1 MKIRTFSNLKCH
13 LFIGLILISISVSAQ
28 KKLDLS
34 AIKFTEN
41 PDALLKGIPS
51 EKSTEGKTIYYEIT
65 APKNCPYQGI
75 ALEASVTIDAFQQQV
90 ISYTAESNLTA
101 TTNRVIKAVLATY
114 HQPAKKITNNGDTR
128 AWYWR
133 TPSLFIQLMTTEV
146 GFHDK
151 RGKQISCK
159 LKVITLK
166 ALKSGAEPD
175 LLEIYKV
182 FSTYKI

>member
-1 MKIRTFSNLKCH
+1 
-13 LFIGLILISISVSAQ
+13 VVAQ
-28 KKLDLS
+28 KKADLA
-34 AIKFTEN
+34 AIKFNEN
-41 PDALLKGIPS
+41 PDGLLKGIPS
-51 EKSTEGKTIYYEIT
+51 EKTTEGKTTYYKIA
-65 APKNCPYQGI
+65 APQSCPYQGI
-75 ALEASVTIDAFQQQV
+75 SLEASVTIDAFQQQV

-114 HQPAKKITNNGDTR
+114 HQPAKKITDNGDTR
-128 AWYWR
+128 AWYWQ
-133 TPSLFIQLMTTEV
+133 TPTLFIQLMTTEV

-175 LLEIYKV
+175 FLEIYKV
-182 FSTYKI
+182 FSTYKV